1 MKYTL
6 TFALAVCILV
16 CNGSGAFARFDE
28 VDADIIDQE
37 ERLSAASF
45 HDANTYRFYPRF
57 EKLWLSRDIGYRIS
71 DGSYDADRS
80 RIHEQ
85 IKVSTPPED
94 SLRFSYARD
103 HYHDLVDRFSN
114 DEIRLTWK
122 PVWGVYVAG
131 LADGTSSYKQWGDL
145 GAAVGWMR
153 DRSSFIEIYHW
164 SVDHFYN
171 SKAEV
176 DLGVYDGKPETTGMR
191 LQWEESGLLLARLNY
206 EKDKPFK
213 WKREDCSCNYSY
225 SWSRADY
232 VLQSPLL
239 APVTAELKGAA
250 AFKTEAK
257 DWDAGVTRSYSK
269 SMVQRNSKHEL
280 SLLLDRPDISYY
292 QLGAVRIERHADYE
306 FDFDNIPSTFTFP
319 EDASADAVHR
329 ETIAFLIFSTPMD
342 DANRYFFQT
351 GFTQNWVSINRE
363 LSDDDI
369 VGKSDENVELFK
381 ENFLD
386 EASVE
391 QKFQFAFELHLRA
404 NFLVFLNATLDV
416 DGIRRE
422 FPYRESPT
430 PGEIWDGGGVQ
441 LMAVF

>member
-1 MKYTL
+1 MKYNL
-6 TFALAVCILV
+6 KLIWFLCCCVFL
-16 CNGSGAFARFDE
+16 GSEAFGRFDE
-28 VDADIIDQE
+28 IDADVIDQE

-57 EKLWLSRDIGYRIS
+57 EKLWLSKDIGYRIS

-94 SLRFSYARD
+94 TLRFSYARD
-103 HYHDLVDRFSN
+103 HYHDLVDRISN

-122 PVWGVYVAG
+122 PVWGLYVAG

-145 GAAVGWMR
+145 GAAFGWMR
-153 DRSSFIEIYHW
+153 DRSSFIELYQW

-176 DLGVYDGKPETTGMR
+176 DLGVYNGKPQSTGLR
-191 LQWEESGLLLARLNY
+191 INWEERGLVFLRLNY

-213 WKREDCSCNYSY
+213 WLRDDCACVYSY
-225 SWSRADY
+225 AWSRVDY
-232 VLQSPLL
+232 VLQTPSLRPLTL
-239 APVTAELKGAA
+239 ELKGASS
-250 AFKTEAK
+250 FKSESK
-257 DWDAGVTRSYSK
+257 EWDSGVTRSFSK
-269 SMVQRNSKHEL
+269 TMAQHNSRHEF
-280 SLLLDRPDISYY
+280 SLLYPRPDISYY
-292 QLGAVRIERHADYE
+292 QLGAIRIERFADYE
-306 FDFDNIPSTFTFP
+306 FDFDNIPSTYTFP
-319 EDASADAVHR
+319 EDPSPDASHR
-329 ETIAFLIFSTPMD
+329 EIIAFLMFNTPMD
-342 DANRYFFQT
+342 DANRYFFQS

-363 LSDDDI
+363 LRDEDI
-369 VGKSDENVELFK
+369 AGKSDVNIDLFK
-381 ENFLD
+381 ERFLD
-386 EASVE
+386 EASIE
-391 QKFQFAFELHLRA
+391 QKFQFAFELHLKE
-404 NFLVFLNATLDV
+404 NFWVFLNATLDV